1 MKLFVFPGNIEDD
14 ILAIGAQQLPYM
26 RTPFFSQIVKES
38 QEMILSLMGCPKGR
52 AIFLTASGTGAMDAV
67 VANYVSTKSK
77 AFIIVGG
84 SFGKRWEDLCTYYNL
99 AHVVSNVEFGKD
111 LDYIKLE
118 EDLSREKPEVLL
130 CQQHETSSGQCFD
143 VKRIG
148 DLCKKYNVSLV
159 VDVISSFLA
168 DPLSMDEFG
177 IDICITSSQKG
188 LNILPGISVIA
199 LSERLIDYPFA
210 STNYYFDFKENLKNL
225 TRGQT
230 PYSPATSLFLQ
241 MHERLVRMSKEGLGN
256 IITSIRSR
264 ALFFRELCQ
273 QNGWPSLAE
282 NPSNCITGF
291 LLPKNGDVLFSK
303 LMDRGF
309 TIMPGGVP
317 NYFRVSHLGVQSKED
332 LISLAH
338 AIKAI
343 ETENND

>member
-1 MKLFVFPGNIEDD
+1 MKLFVFPGNIEED
-14 ILAIGAQQLPYM
+14 ILAVGAQQLPYM
-26 RTPFFSQIVKES
+26 RTPFFSQVVKES
-38 QEMILSLMGCPKGR
+38 ERMILDLMGCPNGR

-67 VANYVSTKSK
+67 VANYVSTKNK

-84 SFGKRWEDLCTYYNL
+84 SFGKRWQDLCSYYNL
-99 AHVVSNVEFGKD
+99 PHFVSPVEFGKD
-111 LDYIKLE
+111 LDYTKLE
-118 EDLSREKPEVLL
+118 QEIAEQKPDVLL
-130 CQQHETSSGQCFD
+130 CQQHETSSGQCYD
-143 VKRIG
+143 IKRIG
-148 DLCKKYNVSLV
+148 AICKANNVSLV

-168 DPLSMDEFG
+168 DELDMEEYG

-210 STNYYFDFKENLKNL
+210 SCNYYFDFKENLKNL

-241 MHERLVRMSKEGLGN
+241 MHERLVRMTSQGLNN
-256 IITSIRSR
+256 IINSVKGK
-264 ALFFRELCQ
+264 ALFFRELCR
-273 QNGWPSLAE
+273 QNGWDCLPE

-291 LLPKNGDVLFSK
+291 FLPKNGDVLFTK

-317 NYFRVSHLGVQSKED
+317 NYFRVSHLGVQSEED
-332 LISLAH
+332 LTNLAL

-343 ETENND
+343 ENGE